1 MFPRRFYPGRYFA
14 PRFFP
19 ESDGDAPVLPTANYG
34 RVVRGLPPKRVVRGN
49 PPRRVVR

>member
-1 MFPRRFYPGRYFA
+1 MGSWHPLLLHILGMGA
-14 PRFFP
+14 
-19 ESDGDAPVLPTANYG
+19 GQTVVTVANYG